1 LIIQTRGGGLTTRK
15 TTEPNA
21 NLHRAEKARA
31 WLAERRAYFVEEM
44 TTEELLLIADRE
56 GL

>member
-1 LIIQTRGGGLTTRK
+1 MTTKK

-21 NLHRAEKARA
+21 NPHNRAEKARA
-31 WLAERRAYFVEEM
+31 WLAERHAYFVEEM
-44 TTEELLLIADRE
+44 TTEELLVIADRE